1 MNLNNEK
8 GGVFVVNDHI
18 YSVMKRAMKDESNIW
33 NILLLGPSGCGKT
46 TLPML
51 LGKELGLDV
60 LKMDCGTVRDPE
72 EWFGKRGA
80 ANGAT
85 YFEPSPLVQAIK
97 KGGVIILDELNRVQP
112 YILSTLYGVLDDT
125 RQVLIHNELVKVSP
139 KTTIIATINEGVK
152 YSGTFRLDEALRQR
166 FDIFIGV
173 DYPENEIDVYSS
185 VVSLE
190 EAQII
195 LDVLQILRVW
205 DEKQRGGGAGEL
217 DVSTRTGV
225 KVAKL
230 MRAFKLSIADAFDL
244 SLLSSIQDRITRKN
258 VIDTINSA
266 MSGVLKL
273 T

>member
-1 MNLNNEK
+1 
-8 GGVFVVNDHI
+8 
-18 YSVMKRAMKDESNIW
+18 
-33 NILLLGPSGCGKT
+33 
-46 TLPML
+46 
-51 LGKELGLDV
+51 
-60 LKMDCGTVRDPE
+60 
-72 EWFGKRGA
+72 
-80 ANGAT
+80 
-85 YFEPSPLVQAIK
+85 
-97 KGGVIILDELNRVQP
+97 
-112 YILSTLYGVLDDT
+112 
-125 RQVLIHNELVKVSP
+125 
-139 KTTIIATINEGVK
+139 VK

-266 MSGVLKL
+266 MSGILKL